1 MLEASLKHTKARQIQ
16 SSAFFE
22 DGGMKEVEIIT
33 SVHQKHPGEEEGQW
47 KRRGRGKWAVCTYK
61 PLQVRGDVRS
71 EENLLRK
78 ISFVL

>member
-47 KRRGRGKWAVCTYK
+47 KREG
-61 PLQVRGDVRS
+61 
-71 EENLLRK
+71 EENGQCVHTNLYRLEGMLGVRK
-78 ISFVL
+78 NC